1 MRKAMSICL
10 VVLAL
15 ALLSFVLRSSDDL
28 AGSPLTEDGYY
39 SLSVARSLADGHG
52 LTIDGTQLTNGFQ
65 PAFTVVTAVAFIGSG
80 SVETSLR
87 IVLLLHWLVFIATAY
102 VIGLIARD
110 LFGRD
115 TDDGRLAQLLAPVL
129 FLSGLFTIQVGFNG
143 LETGAL
149 LLGYAL
155 AWRFAQTHDLGDV
168 RHLAVFGVILGL
180 VVLVRIDAV
189 FFVAAAV
196 AAVAWRWTVRRG
208 VLLAAVAAVVSSP
221 WWIYNAVFFG
231 SLVPSSGT
239 SQTDW
244 ALSTSRLWEGVRG
257 LAVGAVPWLT
267 SSKIDQDLALLR
279 PVITVVGA
287 VVVVRLVRRRAMHV
301 AERRTWEF
309 AAVLCVT
316 YLALAAWYLT
326 SSHATH
332 FYGRYLAPVV
342 LVVVMGATVVAMTH
356 LRRLIGFGSV
366 LATVVAAG
374 AVLGLF
380 HSNLDPR
387 NPMLDEQVA
396 LVEAVVP
403 VGETVAAKQSGT
415 LGFFRSD
422 VVNLDGK
429 VNPEAL
435 EARGDMPGYISRI
448 GVRWLC
454 DWDAVVERIV
464 AADDAIWTSVDRR
477 GTFVCWYRQ

>member
-1 MRKAMSICL
+1 VRKALSICL
-10 VVLAL
+10 AVLAL
-15 ALLSFVLRSSDDL
+15 ALLSFALRSSDDV

-39 SLSVARSLADGHG
+39 ALSVARNLADGNG
-52 LTIDGTQLTNGFQ
+52 LTIDGTQSTNGFQ
-65 PAFTVVTAVAFIGSG
+65 PAFTVAMAVAFIGSG

-87 IVLLLHWLVFIATAY
+87 IVLLLHWLVFIATAF

-110 LFGRD
+110 LFGSD
-115 TDDGRLAQLLAPVL
+115 TDEGRLAQLLAPVL

-155 AWRFAQTHDLGDV
+155 AWRYAQTHDLGGV

-180 VVLVRIDAV
+180 VVLVRVDAV
-189 FFVAAAV
+189 FFVVAAS

-208 VLLAAVAAVVSSP
+208 ALLAGVAAAVSSP
-221 WWIYNAVFFG
+221 WWIYNAVIFG
-231 SLVPSSGT
+231 SLVPTSGT
-239 SQTDW
+239 SQTHW
-244 ALSTSRLWEGVRG
+244 ELSTSRLWEGVRG
-257 LAVGAVPWLT
+257 LAVGAVPWLA
-267 SSKIDQDLALLR
+267 SNKIDQHLTLLR
-279 PVITVVGA
+279 PVITVVG
-287 VVVVRLVRRRAMHV
+287 VVAVVRLVRRRAMLV

-309 AAVLCVT
+309 ASVLGVT
-316 YLALAAWYLT
+316 YLALTAWYLM
-326 SSHATH
+326 SSYATH
-332 FYGRYLAPVV
+332 FYGRYLVPVV
-342 LVVVMGATVVAMTH
+342 LVVVMGATVVAITH
-356 LRRLIGFGSV
+356 LRRLIGVGSI
-366 LATVVAAG
+366 LATVVAAS

-403 VGETVAAKQSGT
+403 PGETVAAKQSGT

-429 VNPEAL
+429 VNPDAL
-435 EARGDMPGYISRI
+435 EARGDLPAYISRI

-464 AADDAIWTSVDRR
+464 AADDEVWTPVDRR